1 MTWLRSKFTQA
12 VLVLVVVFV
21 LFRFGIKPPAPWS
34 VVTLYMAIVLIAV
47 LVYVSSDSDSW
58 RNFLAPIRSTL
69 LDDSK
74 RPIRFALMV
83 LIPLVVGF
91 YAYTQAAARIEAP
104 AELRAIHPAPP
115 GSISFKGKT
124 LDIQGLD
131 NPLRKDAANLKK
143 YVAEGAVIYIKN
155 CMYCHGDNLDGA
167 GHFAHAFNPP
177 PANFTD
183 PGTIAMLQEAYL
195 FWRIAKGGPGL
206 PKESKPW
213 NSVMPAWEDRLSAED
228 IWKVI
233 MYLYDA
239 TDYQPRRWEG
249 HAGAPQPQGVGARTG
264 GSLSLAFLAAPVGRV
279 LFPPTEA
286 QQPGDLAQGK
296 VIYEKKCL
304 LCHGEK
310 GDGNGPA
317 APLLDPKPRDF
328 TKGKYKVRTSAS
340 GQPPTDSDLFGIIS
354 DGMAG
359 TSMPA
364 WKVLSEKDRW
374 NLVAYLKSFAG
385 GAFKEAPKAAKLP
398 KEVATSKESIARG
411 KEMFEAIECNKC
423 HGNAGRGDGPSA
435 PELTDDWGNPVR
447 PANLTKPWLFRGG
460 GSSRQVATRLATGL
474 MGTPMPTFIDS
485 VEKPEDIWHVA
496 NYVQSLG
503 PGKPDYAT
511 VLLARAVAGEIPDDP
526 AAPFWAQQPA
536 ANFSLAG
543 QVIVDPRNFNPS
555 IDGVTV
561 RAVYSETEI
570 AFHLTWDDPT
580 ASKPDPKA
588 KTFAD
593 QMALQFPARA
603 GKETERP
610 YVLMGDGS
618 DPVSLLRWTSDGGVG
633 EATASGIGKIAPKM
647 ADAVKA
653 TGKAVFADGQYRL
666 VIKRPRATK
675 DPNELAFPVGRFLS
689 VAFMAWDGGAGE
701 TGSRMS
707 FSSWY
712 FLRLEEPAS
721 ATLYIVPPVVA
732 LLTVALELLLVRGA
746 RRGAQGASKEE
757 TRDA

>member
-12 VLVLVVVFV
+12 VLVLVAVFV
-21 LFRFGIKPPAPWS
+21 LFRFGIRPPAPWS
-34 VVTLYMAIVLIAV
+34 VVTLYMAIVLVAV

-69 LDDSK
+69 VDDSK

-83 LIPLVVGF
+83 LIPLVVGY

-104 AELRAIHPAPP
+104 VELRAIHPAPP
-115 GSISFKGKT
+115 ASISFRGKT

-131 NPLRKDAANLKK
+131 NPLRKDAGNFEKH
-143 YVAEGAVIYIKN
+143 VGEGAVIYIKN

-167 GHFAHAFNPP
+167 GPFAHAFNPL

-183 PGTIAMLQEAYL
+183 SGTIAILQEAYL

-206 PKESKPW
+206 PKESNPW

-233 MYLYDA
+233 MYLYEA
-239 TDYQPRRWEG
+239 TGYQPRRWDS
-249 HAGAPQPQGVGARTG
+249 HAAAPHPPGVGAGKG
-264 GSLSLAFLAAPVGRV
+264 GSFSLAFLAPLGRV
-279 LFPPTEA
+279 LTPPTEA
-286 QQPGDLAQGK
+286 QQPGDPALGK
-296 VIYEKKCL
+296 AIYEKKCL

-310 GDGNGPA
+310 GDGNGA
-317 APLLDPKPRDF
+317 GAPLLDPRPRDF
-328 TKGKYKVRTSAS
+328 TKGKYKIRTSAS
-340 GQPPTDSDLFGIIS
+340 GQPPTDSDLFAIIS
-354 DGMAG
+354 DGMPG

-364 WKVLSEKDRW
+364 WKVLSERDRW
-374 NLVAYLKSFAG
+374 NLVAYVKSFAG
-385 GAFKEAPKAAKLP
+385 EAFKEGPKAAKLP
-398 KEVATSKESIARG
+398 DEVASSKESIARG
-411 KEMFEAIECNKC
+411 KEMFEAIECHKC

-447 PANLTKPWLFRGG
+447 AANLTKPWSFRGG
-460 GSSRQVATRLATGL
+460 GSSRQVATRLVTGL
-474 MGTPMPTFIDS
+474 MGTPMPAFIDS

-503 PGKPDYAT
+503 PIKPDYAT
-511 VLLARAVAGEIPDDP
+511 VLQAQAVSGEIPDDP
-526 AAPFWAQQPA
+526 AAPFWTQQPP
-536 ANFSLAG
+536 ANVPLAG
-543 QVIVDPRNFNPS
+543 QVIVDPRNFSPS
-555 IDGVTV
+555 IDRVTV

-593 QMALQFPARA
+593 QMVLQFPARA

-618 DPVSLLRWTSDGGVG
+618 DPVVLLRWTSDGGVG
-633 EATASGIGKIAPKM
+633 EATASGIDKIAPRTG
-647 ADAVKA
+647 DAVKA
-653 TGKAVFADGQYRL
+653 IGKAVFADGQYRL

-689 VAFMAWDGGAGE
+689 VAFMAGDGGAGE
-701 TGSRMS
+701 TGNRMS

-712 FLRLEEPAS
+712 YFRLEEPPS
-721 ATLYIVPPVVA
+721 VRPYIIPPVVA
-732 LLTVALELLLVRGA
+732 LLTGALGLLVVRGA
-746 RRGAQGASKEE
+746 RGRLREHKKEE
-757 TRDA
+757 TRNA

>member
-1 MTWLRSKFTQA
+1 MTWLRSKFIQA
-12 VLVLVVVFV
+12 VLVLVVVFA
-21 LFRFGIKPPAPWS
+21 LFRFGIRPPAPWS
-34 VVTLYMAIVLIAV
+34 VVMLYMAIVLIAV

-74 RPIRFALMV
+74 RPIRLALMV
-83 LIPLVVGF
+83 LIPLVVGY

-115 GSISFKGKT
+115 ASISFKGKT

-131 NPLRKDAANLKK
+131 NPLRKDAANFKK
-143 YVAEGAVIYIKN
+143 HVAEGAVIYIKN

-183 PGTIAMLQEAYL
+183 SGTVAILQEAYL

-213 NSVMPAWEDRLSAED
+213 NSVMPAWEDRLSEED

-239 TDYQPRRWEG
+239 TGYQPRRWES
-249 HAGAPQPQGVGARTG
+249 HAAAPHPQGVGARSG
-264 GSLSLAFLAAPVGRV
+264 GALSLAFLAAPVGRV

-286 QQPGDLAQGK
+286 QQPGDSAQGK

-328 TKGKYKVRTSAS
+328 TKGKYKIRTSAS
-340 GQPPTDSDLFGIIS
+340 GQPPADSDLFGIIS
-354 DGMAG
+354 DGMPG

-364 WKVLSEKDRW
+364 WKVLSEKDRR
-374 NLVAYLKSFAG
+374 NLVAYVKSFAG
-385 GAFKEAPKAAKLP
+385 GAFKETPKAAALP
-398 KEVATSKESIARG
+398 KEVAASKESIARG

-435 PELTDDWGNPVR
+435 PELTDDWGNPVHA
-447 PANLTKPWLFRGG
+447 ANLTKPWLFRGG

-511 VLLARAVAGEIPDDP
+511 VLQVRAVAGEIPDDP
-526 AAPFWAQQPA
+526 AAPFWTQQPP
-536 ANFSLAG
+536 ANFALAG

-555 IDGVTV
+555 IDVVTV
-561 RAVYSETEI
+561 RAVYSEAEI
-570 AFHLTWDDPT
+570 AFHLTWDDRT

-603 GKETERP
+603 EKETERP

-618 DPVSLLRWTSDGGVG
+618 DPVALLRWTSDGGVG

-653 TGKAVFADGQYRL
+653 TGKAVFANGQYRL
-666 VIKRPRATK
+666 VIKRPRAAK

-712 FLRLEEPAS
+712 YFRLEEPAS
-721 ATLYIVPPVVA
+721 ATPYIVPPVVA
-732 LLTVALELLLVRGA
+732 FLIVGLELLVVRRA
-746 RRGAQGASKEE
+746 RRGLRESKEE
-757 TRDA
+757 TSDA